1 MSEPRTV
8 VLVIGGGPGP
18 EHEVS
23 MASAAS
29 ACAHLDP
36 ARYVARLVSIG
47 RDGTWRDEHGAA
59 LGHDLDAAVRAI
71 RAADVVLPL
80 VHGDVGEDG
89 TLSGLLD
96 LVGVPYVGSG
106 VRAGA
111 VGMDKHLT
119 KLVAADLG
127 IPVAPGVQLDIGDG
141 GAVADA
147 ADWPEVAHLR
157 YPLFV
162 KPCSQGSSYG
172 VTRVAG
178 PDGLPEALRTA
189 ARFGRQV
196 VVEEQVTGRE
206 VDIAALRTPDG
217 TVRLSPPLEIVVGA
231 STFFDTTRKYDGT
244 AEFLV
249 PAALEADDLATIGR
263 HTIALAT
270 RLGCAGVARFDYFV
284 TDDGPVLNEVNTV
297 PGFTEHSQ
305 VPRMFAADG
314 LSYRDLLTELVDGV
328 RGGAVRTS

>member
-1 MSEPRTV
+1 
-8 VLVIGGGPGP
+8 
-18 EHEVS
+18 
-23 MASAAS
+23 
-29 ACAHLDP
+29 
-36 ARYVARLVSIG
+36 
-47 RDGTWRDEHGAA
+47 
-59 LGHDLDAAVRAI
+59 
-71 RAADVVLPL
+71 
-80 VHGDVGEDG
+80 
-89 TLSGLLD
+89 
-96 LVGVPYVGSG
+96 
-106 VRAGA
+106 
-111 VGMDKHLT
+111 
-119 KLVAADLG
+119 
-127 IPVAPGVQLDIGDG
+127 
-141 GAVADA
+141 
-147 ADWPEVAHLR
+147 
-157 YPLFV
+157 
-162 KPCSQGSSYG
+162 
-172 VTRVAG
+172 VAG
-178 PDGLPEALRTA
+178 PDGLSEALRTA

-231 STFFDTTRKYDGT
+231 DTFFDTTRKYDGT

-284 TDDGPVLNEVNTV
+284 TADGPVLNEVNTV

-328 RGGAVRTS
+328 RGGAVRQS